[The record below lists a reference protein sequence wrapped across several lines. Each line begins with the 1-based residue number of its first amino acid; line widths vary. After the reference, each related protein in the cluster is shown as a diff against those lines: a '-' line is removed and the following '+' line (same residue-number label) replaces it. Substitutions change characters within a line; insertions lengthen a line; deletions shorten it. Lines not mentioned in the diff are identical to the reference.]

1 MIADGVKRRLSR
13 ICMSEYLLAISIIE
27 YRVTV
32 LSALRLGTDAAM
44 ARDSLSV
51 YRIADEVGP
60 SARIL

>member
-13 ICMSEYLLAISIIE
+13 ICMSEHLLAISIIE

-44 ARDSLSV
+44 DPR
-51 YRIADEVGP
+51 
-60 SARIL
+60 